1 MQFQRFRLGR
11 EIQSIEVRQS
21 VTGQYYS
28 EIDDIR
34 DEFDEFPN
42 TFRFKVNGVSILF
55 LQDSAGKK
63 YEPLRIAHYP
73 DDIVDIVV
81 VAPKKHPVESTLLDS
96 SMANT
101 PLLTPVAEIAAFAS
115 PVLSS
120 LALPAPVSSPPR
132 PLSTLLFPSLSTPA
146 PLLPELSSSVL
157 PLPHSN
163 SYPLKPSSPEL
174 PIKALPSPD
183 LSTPNSPSEF
193 DVSMPATACEL
204 NLPKSPITQ
213 TPNTFVTPTASQIA
227 LHSTASQIT
236 LHPTA
241 SVSSVSSFSTMQ
253 DPISAREISLQFHQ
267 IQHQIA
273 QSTDLNSEYHTQ
285 TTEKLLHLV
294 EGQAKAKE
302 RDEQQ
307 QRAQQIMSNQLA
319 VLQRK
324 IEAVLVQNYELHEY
338 PIPRLFVILPE
349 KQRLYPDGSTA
360 TRDGYD
366 GGDGLVDTIKGWDPR
381 HLVQEKFRLHF
392 LCECGE
398 HTKADSDVASMN
410 SSLSV
415 ATRTEHRIHLA
426 KQHDG
431 YELTRPTKFFEQYG
445 PYVLGMLLILK
456 HCLTAAS
463 VIAPAVGQL
472 QEGLGKVTEGLK
484 SVTDDTMDAIN
495 TSIGFLEQKLMADRA
510 PAAAGL
516 DTEASE
522 GNLDPFKHL
531 DALEGADLRRL
542 ESFLRNK
549 DKDKILGNLY
559 RITTTQGH
567 VKWVCLEHYRES
579 YREIAMKSFL
589 QTVKENLGQYDVHL
603 RKVEITLVSST
614 QAKDFFKQLGSQ
626 APAVNE
632 IDVIFD
638 WSFGSSDLS
647 KMVESLS
654 RSNVRIVRVDLKDA
668 DNTAR
673 PDVKFLGKGKYH
685 PLLELLA
692 NRYIQLLSIKN
703 LEFFGSRTSSLSS
716 SHPPSQLRSFYYQS
730 VIRPSSDQSRLAN
743 ILNHCPNL
751 VELKMGS
758 GTGTWS
764 EIHPELSMALSS
776 LKCLQLLHLFRIRDE
791 NGGAIKNLLLNV
803 ATATV
808 VLRELVLVDV
818 VLDDQDRQ
826 EAIQAFANTLEVA
839 IFDGVR
845 VRLDLVPI
853 LGQELSSAS
862 SSDAA
867 HNVNSSMVGM
877 LESMALVKSARS
889 LKASP
894 FRQLTQFSLQGIYSP
909 DSMELLALT
918 LPHLHLT
925 HLGLGENGEDLLQH
939 VNYDTLRSLYL
950 HGMSGSKLQP
960 LWDLM
965 PSTQIDTLS
974 LDELFDIEDLP
985 KQLRGISLRRLW
997 ISSMEVRD
1005 MQGSR
1010 GFSSMEVRDMQGSR
1024 GFSSTTRNQQAM
1036 SSRQGYFNTPSINAF
1051 PTRPNS
1057 WLVALLNGLDFSQ
1070 LDVLAL
1076 VKCNF
1081 DEACET
1087 ILAARANVF
1096 TEELRIHVGRT
1107 HSRPS
1112 KVAPSKT
1119 RLIESDTLDLLPRE
1133 RVYMHSGNGAADY
1146 TLLRYQL
1153 MSDTIDTF
1161 ATFIPPPRSSV
1172 GS

>member
-1 MQFQRFRLGR
+1 MQFQRFRLDQ

-21 VTGQYYS
+21 LTGQYYS

-55 LQDSAGKK
+55 LQDPAGKR
-63 YEPLRIAHYP
+63 YEPSRIAHYP
-73 DDIVDIVV
+73 DDIVDVV
-81 VAPKKHPVESTLLDS
+81 VAAPKKHPVESTLLDS

-101 PLLTPVAEIAAFAS
+101 PLLTPVAEIAAFTS
-115 PVLSS
+115 PALPS
-120 LALPAPVSSPPR
+120 LALPAP
-132 PLSTLLFPSLSTPA
+132 
-146 PLLPELSSSVL
+146 
-157 PLPHSN
+157 
-163 SYPLKPSSPEL
+163 L

-183 LSTPNSPSEF
+183 LSTPDSPSEF

-204 NLPKSPITQ
+204 NLSKSPITQ
-213 TPNTFVTPTASQIA
+213 TLNTLVTPTASQIA
-227 LHSTASQIT
+227 LHPTASQIT
-236 LHPTA
+236 LHPTT

-253 DPISAREISLQFHQ
+253 EPISAREISLQFYQ

-307 QRAQQIMSNQLA
+307 QRSQQIMSNQLA

-495 TSIGFLEQKLMADRA
+495 ASIGFLEQKLMADRA

-516 DTEASE
+516 DAEASE

-549 DKDKILGNLY
+549 DKDKVLGNLY

-647 KMVESLS
+647 KMVEGLS
-654 RSNVRIVRVDLKDA
+654 RSNVRIVRVDLKDE

-776 LKCLQLLHLFRIRDE
+776 LKCLQLLHLFKIRDE

-845 VRLDLVPI
+845 IRLDLVPI

-867 HNVNSSMVGM
+867 HNVDSTMVGM

-918 LPHLHLT
+918 LPHLYLT

-950 HGMSGSKLQP
+950 HGMSGSKLQL

-974 LDELFDIEDLP
+974 LDELFEIEDLP
-985 KQLRGISLRRLW
+985 KQLKGISLRRLW

-1005 MQGSR
+1005 MPGSCGFSSMEVRDMPGSR
-1010 GFSSMEVRDMQGSR
+1010 GFSSMEVRDMQGSH

-1036 SSRQGYFNTPSINAF
+1036 SSRQGYFNTPSINTF

-1057 WLVALLNGLDFSQ
+1057 WLVALLSNLDLSQ

-1081 DEACET
+1081 DAACET
-1087 ILAARANVF
+1087 ILAAKANVF
-1096 TEELRIHVGRT
+1096 TEELRIHIGRT
-1107 HSRPS
+1107 HSRPR
-1112 KVAPSKT
+1112 KVAPGKT

-1133 RVYMHSGNGAADY
+1133 RVHMHSANSAADY

-1161 ATFIPPPRSSV
+1161 ATFIPTPRSSV
-1172 GS
+1172 SS